1 MERIL
6 LVLDRDNALGNAD
19 SACLGTVYSHREGA
33 VQMERVEKPL
43 YQYTLHPQ
51 QQCAENE
58 DSNGSIQLRETEYR
72 LVREYCSGDVSYQIE
87 YH

>member
-6 LVLDRDNALGNAD
+6 LVLDGDNALGNAD
-19 SACLGTVYSHREGA
+19 SACLGTVDSNREGA

-51 QQCAENE
+51 QQCTENE
-58 DSNGSIQLRETEYR
+58 DGNGSIQLREIEYR
-72 LVREYCSGDVSYQIE
+72 LIREYCSGDISYQIE
-87 YH
+87 CH

>member
-6 LVLDRDNALGNAD
+6 LVLDGDNALCDTDPASLGSVDGN
-19 SACLGTVYSHREGA
+19 RKGA
-33 VQMERVEKPL
+33 VQMEGVEKPL

-51 QQCAENE
+51 QQCTENE

>member
-6 LVLDRDNALGNAD
+6 LVLDGDNALGNAD
-19 SACLGTVYSHREGA
+19 SACLGTVDSNREGT
-33 VQMERVEKPL
+33 VQVERVKKPL
-43 YQYTLHPQ
+43 HQYTLHPQ

-58 DSNGSIQLRETEYR
+58 DSNGSIQLREIEYR
-72 LVREYCSGDVSYQIE
+72 LIREYCSGDITYQIE